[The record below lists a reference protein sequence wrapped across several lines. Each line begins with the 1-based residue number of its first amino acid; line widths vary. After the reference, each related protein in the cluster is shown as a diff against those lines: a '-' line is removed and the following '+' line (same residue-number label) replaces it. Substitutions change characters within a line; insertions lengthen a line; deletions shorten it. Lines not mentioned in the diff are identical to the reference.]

1 MWRPFPNAGPV
12 NDRSLRSTINGTLFY
27 ETNRPAGGKVV
38 SNAEVLW
45 ANYPTQATL
54 SLALTVALERE
65 KLPIL
70 AELKGWEWAVVAGV
84 SVGVNWMG
92 NLLQQV
98 TIKHLGAPQV
108 GGAAFCLLSVGPA
121 ACSAGVWSSSYMEM
135 DVQRI

>member
-1 MWRPFPNAGPV
+1 MWRPFPNAGPGIAITIH
-12 NDRSLRSTINGTLFY
+12 RSIGRLLQY
-27 ETNRPAGGKVV
+27 VAPLQVAGKVV

-65 KLPIL
+65 KLPVL